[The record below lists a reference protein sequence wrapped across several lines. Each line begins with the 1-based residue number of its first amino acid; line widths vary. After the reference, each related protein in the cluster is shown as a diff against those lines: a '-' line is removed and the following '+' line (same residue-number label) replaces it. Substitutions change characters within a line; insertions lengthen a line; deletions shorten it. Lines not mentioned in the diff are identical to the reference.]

1 MHDARDA
8 EDTRL
13 LESGDHKQL
22 LENYVYVV
30 RERCFVRLRDRDAAD
45 EVAQRVFLRLWKEL
59 AAGKRYR
66 VPFRVVVWKV
76 TDWLCGAYD
85 WQTKQGADLPDEW
98 DTAAPDPFE
107 GWEDDHDFAAL
118 LLQLSPGQR
127 EVAELVYLH
136 GLAPA
141 EVAER
146 LGMNANAVYQ
156 RLHNANKNLAGMLS
170 AA

>member
-30 RERCFVRLRDRDAAD
+30 RERCFVRLRDHDAAD

-59 AAGKRYR
+59 AAGKKYT
-66 VPFRVVVWKV
+66 VPFRVVVWKI
-76 TDWLCGAYD
+76 TEWSCNAYD
-85 WQTKQGADLPDEW
+85 WQTKQAADLPDEW
-98 DTAAPDPFE
+98 DSAAPDPFE
-107 GWEDDHDFAAL
+107 GWEDEQDFAAL
-118 LLQLSPGQR
+118 LEQLPDGQR
-127 EVAELVYLH
+127 EVAELVYAR
-136 GLAPA
+136 GFSPGEAA
-141 EVAER
+141 EQ
-146 LGMNANAVYQ
+146 LGVNANAVYQ